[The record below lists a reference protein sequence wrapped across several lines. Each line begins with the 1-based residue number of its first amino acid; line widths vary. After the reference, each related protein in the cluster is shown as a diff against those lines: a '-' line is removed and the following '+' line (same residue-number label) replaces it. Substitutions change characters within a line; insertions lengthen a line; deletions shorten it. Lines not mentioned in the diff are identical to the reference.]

1 MTVFDKTETR
11 FGHYDGK
18 LVKYDKKILAIGGYD
33 QAMVEELNSTKYSW
47 EKHQM
52 SPVNGYSKLWGF
64 SALSIEKSLYIFGK
78 SRI

>member
-11 FGHYDGK
+11 FEHFDGK

-33 QAMVEELNSTKYSW
+33 QAMVEELNRTILSW
-47 EKHQM
+47 AEHRM
-52 SPVNGYSKLWGF
+52 SPVNDYSKLWGF